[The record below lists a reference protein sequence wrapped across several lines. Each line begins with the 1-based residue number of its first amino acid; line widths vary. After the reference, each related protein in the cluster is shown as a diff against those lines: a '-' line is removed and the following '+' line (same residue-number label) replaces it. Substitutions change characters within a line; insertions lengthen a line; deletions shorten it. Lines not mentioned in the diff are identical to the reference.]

1 MKGAAAKPMSAQK
14 KAYLKYLESETWIK
28 LRCDII
34 TIRGD
39 KCERCGKGGVHVHH
53 RSYKNLGHE
62 EPEDLVL
69 LCGSC
74 HMETHNIKK
83 PCAAKQKR
91 LSTGKKNK
99 QLVNMYR
106 TALAMAVRSDKGA
119 LPKIEG
125 VFEVVIDNGQVNLI
139 PVKQQLANKLSH
151 SDKMFSRPKE
161 T

>member
-1 MKGAAAKPMSAQK
+1 MKAAATKPESAQK
-14 KAYLKYLESETWIK
+14 KAYRKYLEGETWSK
-28 LRCDII
+28 LRCDIL

-39 KCERCGKGGVHVHH
+39 KCEVCGKGGVHVHH

-69 LCGSC
+69 LCGAC
-74 HMETHNIKK
+74 HMKAHNIKNPK
-83 PCAAKQKR
+83 PKR

-106 TALAMAVRSDKGA
+106 TALAMAVKSDKGV

-125 VFEVVIDNGQVNLI
+125 LFEVVISNGQVNLI

-151 SDKMFSRPKE
+151 SDKMFTQPTKE
-161 T
+161 G